1 MSQTLNATAASK
13 ISELEEHQDRILDVT
28 FSVDR
33 SLMPV
38 IFEKNMGM
46 VAALNKRIC
55 DLRAGLPS

>member
-1 MSQTLNATAASK
+1 MSQTLNATVASK

-46 VAALNKRIC
+46 VAALNKRI
-55 DLRAGLPS
+55 